1 MQLVTDCVE
10 YQRNILDGDGVMGSN
25 DTSQDMDLVVSPNI
39 TTSYQCTATL
49 ISGDDVMMSRFQII
63 TINIPGMHVRG
74 LKGSDT
80 MEVHNDI

>member
-39 TTSYQCTATL
+39 KTSYQCTATL

-63 TINIPGMHVRG
+63 TINIPGMHVSG